1 MNFPEREAIFIRTL
15 NQSLVKLGEKDKI
28 NEPDRMIP
36 LHSSGLPNLD
46 SPQNSD
52 DMDKLMENLEA

>member
-1 MNFPEREAIFIRTL
+1 MLPEREAIFIRTL
-15 NQSLVKLGEKDKI
+15 NQSLVKLPEKDLI
-28 NEPDRMIP
+28 EEPDRMIP

-52 DMDKLMENLEA
+52 DMDTLMDSLQA

>member
-1 MNFPEREAIFIRTL
+1 
-15 NQSLVKLGEKDKI
+15 VKLGEKDKME
-28 NEPDRMIP
+28 EPDRMIP

-52 DMDKLMENLEA
+52 DMDKLMENLEM